1 MIEFI
6 DNIGIQLFLGS
17 GSAFLDGLALFFT
30 NAFTWVPLY
39 ISLLYLI
46 IKNNDNMQQIF
57 ICFGFAVLCIAI
69 SSTAANVVAKP
80 MVERLRPCND
90 PTVMYLADI
99 AGNLRNKDFSFFSSH
114 AANTMSLA
122 VFFSLLTRSG
132 MLSIAMVSW
141 SLLNCW
147 TRLYLGQHFLT
158 DILTGLAWGIVT
170 GICCYLLCRKAI
182 HRIIGR
188 QNFISSQ
195 YTSTG
200 YAYLDI
206 DVVLS
211 VLFLIVVIGIII

>member
-6 DNIGIQLFLGS
+6 DNIGIELFLGS
-17 GSAFLDGLALFFT
+17 ESAFLDGLALFFT

-39 ISLLYLI
+39 VALLFLI
-46 IKNNDNMQQIF
+46 VKNNDNMQQIG
-57 ICFGFAVLCIAI
+57 ICFGFAVLCVII
-69 SSTAANVVAKP
+69 SSVAANVVAKP
-80 MVERLRPCND
+80 LVERLRPCND
-90 PTVMYLADI
+90 PMVMYVADI
-99 AGNLRNKDFSFFSSH
+99 AGNLRSKDFSFFSSH

-132 MLSIAMVSW
+132 ILSLSLVGW

-170 GICCYLLCRKAI
+170 GICCYLLCRKTM
-182 HRIIGR
+182 HHLVTR

-200 YAYLDI
+200 YSYLDI

-211 VLFLIVVIGIII
+211 VLSLIVIAGLII